1 MKSTAL
7 SRKIPFTPATDSIQ
21 APGLKAPPS
30 TRAFLSVAVSDS
42 RTYHLRQQRL
52 FCPGSKKDMDATKWL
67 PKTGPKPLG
76 HKGFKI
82 GSSWDGY
89 QNATSG
95 TFRMEKCRFFHV
107 PPSFSQDFLP
117 CKRCDTE
124 LQGQK
129 SSENLWIWEQIPKK
143 LSGFF
148 GSLPAKIKK
157 EEFQ

>member
-1 MKSTAL
+1 ML
-7 SRKIPFTPATDSIQ
+7 PKI
-21 APGLKAPPS
+21 GLK
-30 TRAFLSVAVSDS
+30 V
-42 RTYHLRQQRL
+42 
-52 FCPGSKKDMDATKWL
+52 
-67 PKTGPKPLG
+67 LG

-82 GSSWDGY
+82 GSIWDGY

-95 TFRMEKCRFFHV
+95 TFRTEKCRFFHV
-107 PPSFSQDFLP
+107 PPSFLQNFPL

>member
-1 MKSTAL
+1 ML
-7 SRKIPFTPATDSIQ
+7 PKI
-21 APGLKAPPS
+21 GLK
-30 TRAFLSVAVSDS
+30 V
-42 RTYHLRQQRL
+42 
-52 FCPGSKKDMDATKWL
+52 
-67 PKTGPKPLG
+67 LG

-82 GSSWDGY
+82 GSIWDGY

-95 TFRMEKCRFFHV
+95 TFRHEKRRFFMLFAR
-107 PPSFSQDFLP
+107 FSQGFFV

>member
-1 MKSTAL
+1 ML
-7 SRKIPFTPATDSIQ
+7 PKI
-21 APGLKAPPS
+21 GLKA
-30 TRAFLSVAVSDS
+30 
-42 RTYHLRQQRL
+42 
-52 FCPGSKKDMDATKWL
+52 
-67 PKTGPKPLG
+67 LG

-82 GSSWDGY
+82 GSIWDGY

-95 TFRMEKCRFFHV
+95 TFRNEKRRFFRF

-143 LSGFF
+143 PSGFF